1 VVGWCCGVWFWR
13 SWFIPKDQFLR
24 LLCFHLPKVC
34 FQRLL
39 GKDFYIGRKQGKH
52 LICWQFF
59 LCCDASFK
67 CMGLEST
74 SMSLYLT
81 SLGCQKE
88 VSTTKQKQRVSLSVP
103 DQSRP
108 VLKWV
113 CRSYTRRVV
122 IQLVEDKTS
131 MVVFSLAMPFHGG
144 SSHQCNIG
152 SGPRIV
158 MAFSECQLLRNFSW
172 TPDEFMQHSI
182 GWWDFSSNPL
192 PERGVLCSTL
202 VIDFLAY

>member
-1 VVGWCCGVWFWR
+1 VLWCVILKVLIYTKRPVFEIAI
-13 SWFIPKDQFLR
+13 SMFQYD
-24 LLCFHLPKVC
+24 LPKVC

-52 LICWQFF
+52 LICWQFL

-108 VLKWV
+108 VLK
-113 CRSYTRRVV
+113 
-122 IQLVEDKTS
+122 
-131 MVVFSLAMPFHGG
+131 
-144 SSHQCNIG
+144 
-152 SGPRIV
+152 
-158 MAFSECQLLRNFSW
+158 
-172 TPDEFMQHSI
+172 
-182 GWWDFSSNPL
+182 
-192 PERGVLCSTL
+192 
-202 VIDFLAY
+202 